1 MCFPVKCG
9 SLSSF
14 ILAAVLKHCLCL
26 HTGSLLPNNFLGST
40 VCCGTNY
47 TGGFTQLSL
56 RGKKLLI
63 SSNKK
68 KQKAFVVSR
77 GIGLVLL
84 FARILCNCSNMAVY
98 VENRNQRNNQESAG
112 KAKNSLNPSEAKT
125 TISHLKTFRRVLLG
139 FIPIFIL
146 SILN

>member
-26 HTGSLLPNNFLGST
+26 HTGSLLPNNFLGSMLW
-40 VCCGTNY
+40 Y
-47 TGGFTQLSL
+47 QLHRRIYSAESA
-56 RGKKLLI
+56 GKKQLI